1 VTKPIQLSLVNQHT
15 LNVDQPI
22 KDAMNNDV
30 RNNGLNREQ
39 IVGRMNELA
48 GRYGTCLSRGN
59 RKRLTIEVF
68 EKRLN
73 PADLSRQMP
82 LKALPV
88 FCAAVETCSTI
99 DVLTRPLGLRV
110 IGDRDQKLL
119 AWAEAKMA
127 VKAHGRQIR
136 KFSRRASCEGL
147 FES

>member
-82 LKALPV
+82 LKALLV
-88 FCAAVETCSTI
+88 FCA
-99 DVLTRPLGLRV
+99 
-110 IGDRDQKLL
+110 
-119 AWAEAKMA
+119 
-127 VKAHGRQIR
+127 
-136 KFSRRASCEGL
+136 
-147 FES
+147 